1 MKTIRDFLEK
11 LEAMG
16 VIVRFVVSMLIIIF
30 PVVMLDIP
38 FVLCLILST
47 VLQLFSGV
55 PFVIEIAYIVGL
67 FGVISGEQ
75 DFLAILY
82 YILFTIII
90 GSTIINLIRMRRQ

>member
-1 MKTIRDFLEK
+1 MKTTQDLLEK
-11 LEAMG
+11 LGSIG
-16 VIVRFVVSMLIIIF
+16 VIARIVVSMLLIIF

-38 FVLCLILST
+38 FILCLILSA
-47 VLQLFSGV
+47 VLQLFSSV

-82 YILFTIII
+82 YIVFTIII
-90 GSTIINLIRMRRQ
+90 GSTIINLIRIHRQ